1 MRLPSLRRR
10 AAGGRLPSL
19 GQDHRAGHVAYVD
32 QIGSDLWLRTKPFSV
47 PPSHELSRCLR
58 SFAHIV
64 DALRLGPAAEV
75 LDVGCGPGWLSE
87 YLARCGYHVTGVDI
101 SPDMVEIARQR
112 IAAIPR
118 LPGAAEPVAE
128 FHVMHVHDLTFE
140 ERFDAAVL
148 YDAMHHFDDERATL
162 RAIRRAL
169 VPGGRIYIHEGSRPE
184 PGSEGEATLIEEME
198 RFGTLESPFDPDYLT
213 TVVEDAGF
221 TDVRRFLEVD
231 SLVEIGP
238 RSAWRE
244 AVGTVRRMRRPDTNT
259 VIATNPL
266 PGGGSGAAASYA
278 ARIEAQGPLADAGD
292 GTLAVEVAVT
302 NTGTHRWT
310 PTAAYPY
317 PAGTVTVAPYVRTP
331 GGGRRELERVML
343 PGPVAPAE
351 RTAVRITVPRESLAG
366 AAGLSVDL
374 VLEGVAWFG
383 DVGSTPLLVPAPA

>member
-10 AAGGRLPSL
+10 RAGGRMPSL
-19 GQDHRAGHVAYVD
+19 GQDHTAGHLGYVEH
-32 QIGSDLWLRTKPFSV
+32 IGSDLWLRTKPFSV
-47 PPSHELSRCLR
+47 PPSYELARCLH

-87 YLARCGYHVTGVDI
+87 YLARCGFRVTGVDI
-101 SPDMVEIARQR
+101 SPDMIEIARQR

-118 LPGAAEPVAE
+118 PAGGAEPVAE
-128 FHVMHVHDLTFE
+128 FHVMHVHELPFE

-198 RFGTLESPFDPDYLT
+198 RFGTLESPFDSGYL
-213 TVVEDAGF
+213 VRVLEDAGF

-231 SLVEIGP
+231 ALVEIRP
-238 RSAWRE
+238 QAAWRE
-244 AVGTVRRMRRPDTNT
+244 AVGTAKRMRRPDTNT

-266 PGGGSGAAASYA
+266 PGGVPGQAASYA
-278 ARIEAQGPLADAGD
+278 ARIEALGPPADAGD
-292 GTLAVEVAVT
+292 GRLAVEVAVT
-302 NTGTHRWT
+302 NTGTRRWT

-343 PGPVAPAE
+343 PAPVGPGESVALRLA
-351 RTAVRITVPRESLAG
+351 VPREALGGAG
-366 AAGLSVDL
+366 ALSVDL

-383 DVGSTPLLVPAPA
+383 DVGSTPLQLPVPS